1 MNWAT
6 IKNNLASIFF
16 LALLF
21 AAKGP
26 YAQASHPVKEENAV
40 DKIETAIQ
48 SGLFTY
54 KLTEPHEVQSV
65 LGLPLREHWRKDG
78 GRDLLEL
85 IYPAMTFTFGK
96 YRSEPGAVFT
106 LLDVTLNNKM
116 MDIGQNR
123 KLLLRN
129 NGDLR
134 KLNHFDGLQNV
145 SLKQLDLRTE
155 LPMLESLPFDS
166 ETEWP
171 GADSLPAGF
180 DPRRLLEEGKN
191 PGLGIRALH
200 AQGITGRGV
209 GLAVIDQPLLMEH
222 EEYAGRLARY
232 DATGLAGFP
241 PQMHGSPIAS
251 VAVGKD
257 IGVAPE
263 ATLSYFAV
271 PMWKKDNSG
280 YIRALRMIFDL
291 NEHLPEEET
300 IRVVSISDG
309 RFASKKRYAEWQAVL
324 RDARETGL
332 FVVTCD
338 TSDWHFGTLTLK
350 ESADPDSVDNY
361 QAGKYSFPDDVI
373 RIPTGNKTFASHK
386 GAEVY
391 FYDREGGRS
400 WAAPY
405 LAGLAALAFQ
415 VNQRISPQKIKT
427 LLIGTA
433 IHTTAG
439 PVVNPLGF
447 IEQVKKTI
455 NEKEYEK

>member
-1 MNWAT
+1 MT
-6 IKNNLASIFF
+6 IRQFVLLMMGLFFSLRVDGYLAQAQGIPAPQYSEIQK
-16 LALLF
+16 ALESRLF
-21 AAKGP
+21 A
-26 YAQASHPVKEENAV
+26 YR
-40 DKIETAIQ
+40 
-48 SGLFTY
+48 
-54 KLTEPHEVQSV
+54 LTEPQEVV
-65 LGLPLREHWRKDG
+65 EMLGRPQKEVSRKDG
-78 GRDLLEL
+78 GRVLLEL

-106 LLDVTLNNKM
+106 LLHVTLNNKM
-116 MDIGQNR
+116 VDIGQNE
-123 KLLLRN
+123 KLVLRD

-145 SLKQLDLRTE
+145 SLKRLDLKN
-155 LPMLESLPFDS
+155 ESVLLKSMPFDS

-209 GLAVIDQPLLMEH
+209 GLAVIDQPLLLEH

-232 DATGLAGFP
+232 DATGLVGFP
-241 PQMHGSPIAS
+241 PQMHSSPIAS
-251 VAVGKD
+251 VAVGKN

-263 ATLSYFAV
+263 ASLSYFAV

-309 RFASKKRYAEWQAVL
+309 RFARKKHYEEWRAVL
-324 RDARETGL
+324 REAQEKGIL
-332 FVVTCD
+332 VVTCD

-350 ESADPDSVDNY
+350 EGTDPDSVDNY
-361 QAGKYSFPDDVI
+361 RSGKYSFSDDVL

-386 GAEVY
+386 GAEMY

-415 VNQRISPQKIKT
+415 VNPQISPQEIKT
-427 LLIGTA
+427 LLIETA
-433 IHTTAG
+433 IHTAAG
-439 PVVNPLGF
+439 PVVNPIGF